1 MPLGLEKVAL
11 MAASGGAEETYVP
24 TKDHT
29 VGGYSDSGYNFVN
42 TVFTASS
49 NSWATATAYSEAGWT
64 GFFDHTLIVDGQNGI
79 SYQLGGRKRESSSN
93 ANTGT
98 SKKYVFDTD
107 TWSSITAAAAK
118 PRLQTNA
125 IIEDKIYMCSGWQGN
140 TEILNTAVYE
150 YDIAGNSYSEKAS
163 MTSARGGANNFGTQI
178 GGKAYTI
185 GGVSTTGSDAS
196 QSIVEEYT
204 QSTNTWASKTSIT
217 NYFIW
222 GGGNAVGEQLF
233 CHGGRNN
240 SGGQFDTTY
249 RYTQATDTWATRTA
263 FSTAVQNCWSYA
275 VNNSGTTYSY
285 VHGGSYTGSDN
296 STTNWYYS
304 DAADSYTSQSAMTT
318 GRRLDP

>member
-1 MPLGLEKVAL
+1 
-11 MAASGGAEETYVP
+11 
-24 TKDHT
+24 
-29 VGGYSDSGYNFVN
+29 
-42 TVFTASS
+42 
-49 NSWATATAYSEAGWT
+49 
-64 GFFDHTLIVDGQNGI
+64 
-79 SYQLGGRKRESSSN
+79 
-93 ANTGT
+93 
-98 SKKYVFDTD
+98 
-107 TWSSITAAAAK
+107 
-118 PRLQTNA
+118 
-125 IIEDKIYMCSGWQGN
+125 MCSGWQGN